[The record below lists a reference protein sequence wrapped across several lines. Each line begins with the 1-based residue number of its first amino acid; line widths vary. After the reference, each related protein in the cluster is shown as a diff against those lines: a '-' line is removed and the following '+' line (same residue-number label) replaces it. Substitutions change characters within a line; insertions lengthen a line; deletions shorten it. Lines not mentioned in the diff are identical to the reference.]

1 MENNKRGV
9 VFLDLDHTLIYGHS
23 QKLFMLYL
31 LNKGLLNKY
40 LCTKIAALYFMYK
53 LELIT
58 DFIHIR
64 KEAFSMLKGISVS
77 KMNRLYD
84 DFFKKVLSPKIKP
97 SMINIINLHKQRKDI
112 LVLITATMS
121 EVAQRMTSC
130 LGLDYTIATML
141 EIKNELYTGN
151 ILAGPVYADKKAHIA
166 KKFIESNGFSLTGSY
181 AYTDHISDLPLLLL
195 VDNPVCVSPDKTLR
209 RISKE
214 MGWLVID

>member
-1 MENNKRGV
+1 MNIKKAV

-23 QKLFMLYL
+23 QELFMLYL

-53 LELIT
+53 LELIS
-58 DFIHIR
+58 DFVQIR

-77 KMNRLYD
+77 KMNQLYD
-84 DFFKKVLSPKIKP
+84 NFFKKILAPKIKP
-97 SMINIINLHKQRKDI
+97 FMVNIINFHKARGDI

-121 EVAQRMTSC
+121 EIAQRVTTC
-130 LGLDYTIATML
+130 LNLDYTIATML
-141 EIKNELYTGN
+141 EIKDELYTGN

-166 KKFIESNGFSLTGSY
+166 KKFIESNGFSLNGSY
-181 AYTDHISDLPLLLL
+181 FYTDHISDLPLLFL
-195 VDNPVCVSPDKTLR
+195 VDNPVCVNPDKTLR
-209 RISKE
+209 RISKG